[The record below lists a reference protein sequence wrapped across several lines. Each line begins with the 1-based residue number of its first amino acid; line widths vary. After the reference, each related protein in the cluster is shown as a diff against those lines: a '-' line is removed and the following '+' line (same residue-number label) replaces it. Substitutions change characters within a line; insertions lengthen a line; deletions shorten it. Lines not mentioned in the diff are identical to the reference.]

1 MPPQEQGICQ
11 IHCIAI
17 KRAIAGCFKPVC
29 TGGAKQFDNLGSKQ
43 VIAVICITVSPCHLH
58 PHPQHPH
65 IFFCISIKDL
75 HVTPGHC
82 LAPLHPCQCLL
93 VSPPTGPHPHVPAG
107 SQPATMS
114 PCHAPCIPVSQSL
127 YPHILPC
134 ILWFLSSPHC
144 HIMPCIHMSH
154 LCSLMP
160 PLTQC
165 LLLVPYSLSPR
176 LN

>member
-1 MPPQEQGICQ
+1 MPPQEQGTCQ
-11 IHCIAI
+11 IHCITI

-134 ILWFLSSPHC
+134 IL
-144 HIMPCIHMSH
+144 
-154 LCSLMP
+154 
-160 PLTQC
+160 
-165 LLLVPYSLSPR
+165 
-176 LN
+176 

>member
-1 MPPQEQGICQ
+1 MPPQEQGTCQ

-114 PCHAPCIPVSQSL
+114 PCHASCIPTFSLASCDSCPFHQEIHKFLFMACTSL
-127 YPHILPC
+127 YKP
-134 ILWFLSSPHC
+134 
-144 HIMPCIHMSH
+144 
-154 LCSLMP
+154 
-160 PLTQC
+160 QK
-165 LLLVPYSLSPR
+165 LVK
-176 LN
+176 